1 MKAIKVDDVKEMQ
14 SQIGFC
20 DADSDTDIAFSNGML
35 RAVTELQK
43 NAIEI
48 GWQDLTDENM
58 PDEGVE
64 VTLRTKAS
72 PLYVDTIYKG
82 RWGTGHTPEQ
92 ILILPEEGTE

>member
-1 MKAIKVDDVKEMQ
+1 MKVVKVDDLER
-14 SQIGFC
+14 
-20 DADSDTDIAFSNGML
+20 L
-35 RAVTELQK
+35 RNRYHVSEDGVYFIPLEDFEALVEE
-43 NAIEI
+43 NSIEV

-72 PLYVDTIYKG
+72 PLYVDTLYKG
-82 RWGTGHTPEQ
+82 RWGRGYTPEQ

>member
-1 MKAIKVDDVKEMQ
+1 MQVVKVDDFKRLYGDTYNNRDPYSLEEIERFVKEN
-14 SQIGFC
+14 S
-20 DADSDTDIAFSNGML
+20 
-35 RAVTELQK
+35 TEV
-43 NAIEI
+43 

-92 ILILPEEGTE
+92 ILILPMGVIE